1 MFDQEF
7 TGCLIFFIISISMLI
22 YFYKRDKKRNKD
34 AEEGIYEM
42 MYRFNPYGLFVAIA
56 LASMFGIIVKL
67 LRIY

>member
-34 AEEGIYEM
+34 SEEGIYEI
-42 MYRFNPYGLFVAIA
+42 MYRFNPYGLFVTIA
-56 LASMFGIIVKL
+56 LASMLGIIVKI